1 MFLSLRETS
10 DVIDNNSYLKVM
22 VGNYSTPNIRAYN
35 LSSSW
40 CNKGALGST
49 NSTWI

>member
-10 DVIDNNSYLKVM
+10 DVIGNNAYLKVM
-22 VGNYSTPNIRAYN
+22 VGNSSTPKDYDYYK
-35 LSSSW
+35 SSSW
-40 CNKGALGST
+40 CNKAALGST